1 MDNYIEEGELKYI
14 RDFINGVEDDEV
26 VEIQPFDPE
35 KISIDT
41 KPVTMDTCL
50 RRLEQET
57 IILNPDFQ
65 RNEVWTLEK
74 KCRLIESLILK
85 IPLPMFYVSSD
96 EMEFFM

>member
-85 IPLPMFYVSSD
+85 FHYQCFMFRLMK
-96 EMEFFM
+96 MEFFM